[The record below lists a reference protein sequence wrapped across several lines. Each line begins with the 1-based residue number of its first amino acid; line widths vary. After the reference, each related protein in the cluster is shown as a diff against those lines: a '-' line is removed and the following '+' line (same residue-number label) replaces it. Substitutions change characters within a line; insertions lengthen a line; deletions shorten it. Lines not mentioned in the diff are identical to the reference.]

1 MLKITTVL
9 SVMVLFAFTTILHA
23 EPLKKATGFVV
34 EKVQTTSNTSGQ
46 ISLDTEGWLYFS
58 TKTKKEL
65 DKATVYFGKL
75 DQDKQAVIY
84 FTGETIVGVTSP
96 KYGNFGTPP
105 ANTAPKLASKTIV
118 GVLNGC
124 SMHQGIMNCGI
135 NVKGKIYSL
144 DDASTDS
151 KLMEKLYEKSVIG
164 KKVRVTG
171 VLDDE
176 TINATQIQFVK

>member
-1 MLKITTVL
+1 ML
-9 SVMVLFAFTTILHA
+9 LFTLTTILHA
-23 EPLKKATGFVV
+23 EPIKKATNFVV

-46 ISLDTEGWLYFS
+46 ISLDTEGWLHFN

-84 FTGETIVGVTSP
+84 YSGQTIVGVSSS

-105 ANTAPKLASKTIV
+105 AIATPKSTSKTIV
-118 GVLNGC
+118 GILNGC

-135 NVKGKIYSL
+135 NVNGKDYYL
-144 DDASTDS
+144 DDSSTDS
-151 KLMEKLYEKSVIG
+151 KLMEKLYSKSAIG
-164 KKVRVTG
+164 KKVKVVG
-171 VLDDE
+171 VLDGE
-176 TINATQIQFVK
+176 TIYATQIQFVK